1 MKKTIFLLSVMF
13 VMALAVTACGKESDM
28 EVSTSVGNVVDIGDI
43 VEEIP
48 TEDVTDADRT
58 NDNSEPEQAGTSD
71 TENDVENANQQ
82 PVETKTEPSKE
93 QSEQQ
98 LVQQSQEPTEQAVP
112 TATLNGKIT
121 SVGNGEFVIRKA
133 NVISSDVMIS
143 GGERAETVSVTYTEN
158 TEFELCTSSDGG
170 ITADYS
176 VASSSALVSDCLVEI
191 KGAYEGN
198 SFMAQKVTIYSFN
211 K

>member
-1 MKKTIFLLSVMF
+1 MKKPIFLLI
-13 VMALAVTACGKESDM
+13 VMAVITLAVTACGKDSDM
-28 EVSTSVGNVVDIGDI
+28 EASTPVGNVVDIEDI

-48 TEDVTDADRT
+48 MEDVTDADGT
-58 NDNSEPEQAGTSD
+58 NDNSEPEQAGTFD

-82 PVETKTEPSKE
+82 TVETKTEPSKE
-93 QSEQQ
+93 QQ
-98 LVQQSQEPTEQAVP
+98 LVEMPQELAEQVVP

-121 SVGNGEFVIRKA
+121 SVGNGEFVIQKA
-133 NVISSDVMIS
+133 NVISSDVMVS
-143 GGERAETVSVTYTEN
+143 DGERAETVSVTYTEN

-176 VASSSALVSDCLVEI
+176 AASSLDLVSDNLVEI

-198 SFMAQKVTIYSFN
+198 SFVAQKVTIYSFN
-211 K
+211 E

>member
-1 MKKTIFLLSVMF
+1 MKKSIFLLI
-13 VMALAVTACGKESDM
+13 VMAVITLAVTACGKESDI
-28 EVSTSVGNVVDIGDI
+28 EASTPVGNVVDIEDI

-48 TEDVTDADRT
+48 MEDVTDADGT
-58 NDNSEPEQAGTSD
+58 NDNSEPEQAGTFD

-82 PVETKTEPSKE
+82 TVETKTEPSKE
-93 QSEQQ
+93 QQ
-98 LVQQSQEPTEQAVP
+98 LVEKPQELAEQVVP

-121 SVGNGEFVIRKA
+121 SVGNGEFVIQKA
-133 NVISSDVMIS
+133 NVISSDVMVS
-143 GGERAETVSVTYTEN
+143 DGERAETVSVTYTEN

-176 VASSSALVSDCLVEI
+176 AASSLDLVSDNLVEI

-198 SFMAQKVTIYSFN
+198 SFVAQKVTIYSFN
-211 K
+211 E

>member
-1 MKKTIFLLSVMF
+1 MKKPIFLLF
-13 VMALAVTACGKESDM
+13 VMAVIALAVTACGKESDM
-28 EVSTSVGNVVDIGDI
+28 EASTPVGNVVDIEDI

-48 TEDVTDADRT
+48 TEDVTDADGT
-58 NDNSEPEQAGTSD
+58 NDNSEPEQAGTFD

-93 QSEQQ
+93 QPEQQ
-98 LVQQSQEPTEQAVP
+98 LVEQPQELAEQVVP

-121 SVGNGEFVIRKA
+121 SVGNGKFVIQKA
-133 NVISSDVMIS
+133 NVISSDVMVS
-143 GGERAETVSVTYTEN
+143 DGESAETVSVTYTEN

-176 VASSSALVSDCLVEI
+176 AASSLDLVSDSLVEI

-198 SFMAQKVTIYSFN
+198 SFVAQKVTIYSFN
-211 K
+211 E